1 MSFST
6 MAARINYLGG
16 DSLGRIKKNK
26 LWSFQRALKDSYQTR
41 KIKTPNKSVWPCLIN
56 SNNLK
61 SDYDRKIVS
70 VEFASGLKA
79 GETFECLDD
88 GTHWLIYL
96 PELTET
102 AYLSLSLYSRYRWYN
117 ILDLLSR
124 ANGN

>member
-16 DSLGRIKKNK
+16 DSLGRTKKNK

-56 SNNLK
+56 SSNLK

-79 GETFECLDD
+79 GETLANLSSGINGNSVSSFRN
-88 GTHWLIYL
+88 Y
-96 PELTET
+96 
-102 AYLSLSLYSRYRWYN
+102 SLSLYSRYRRYN